1 MTETWDTIADWY
13 AQRVRSGSA
22 MHRFSR
28 DALLR
33 MLPADLSAQR
43 VLDLGCGEGI
53 VSRAVA
59 ARGAAVMG
67 VDPSPQMVEHA
78 RRAEQ
83 EAPTGARFALD
94 DGCVLATVA
103 TCSVDWVTAAL
114 SLNNVPDLGAALG
127 AVHRVLVPGGGLVF
141 TVPHPCFEAPHAYW
155 TDGEDTGGPAPRRV
169 VGDYLVEVFW
179 RSANPEG
186 ARRAGNRHR
195 TFATYLN
202 ALVRHGFRIEAV
214 DEPAPDAGVVA
225 EQPRRVAL
233 PPFVAVRAGRG

>member
-33 MLPADLSAQR
+33 MLPADLSALR

-59 ARGAAVMG
+59 ARGAVVTG
-67 VDPSPQMVEHA
+67 VDPSPQMIDHA
-78 RRAEQ
+78 RRAER
-83 EAPTGARFALD
+83 EAPTGARFAVD
-94 DGCVLATVA
+94 DGCVLATVE
-103 TCSVDWVTAAL
+103 TRSVDWVTAAL
-114 SLNNVPDLGAALG
+114 SLNNVPDLDAALR

-141 TVPHPCFEAPHAYW
+141 TVPHPCFEAPHAGW
-155 TDGEDTGGPAPRRV
+155 TDGDDCRPARRV
-169 VGDYLVEVFW
+169 VGDYLIEGFW

-202 ALVRHGFRIEAV
+202 ALVRHGFRIEV
-214 DEPAPDAGVVA
+214 VEEPAPDTGVVA
-225 EQPRRVAL
+225 EQPRRAAL
-233 PPFVAVRAGRG
+233 PPFAVIRAGRG